1 MTPFDQ
7 AFKILIGE
15 EGGLSTNPADP
26 GNWTGGAC
34 HKGVC
39 RGTKFGIA
47 ASAHPELDI
56 AALTLAEAQEI
67 YRTSYW
73 TPVRADE
80 LPPALALL
88 VFDATVNCG
97 ASRAVRWLQT
107 AAGIGADGEIGA
119 VTLAAVRNAPGGGT
133 ALCAEFQAQRL
144 AWMTSLPTW
153 RSFGLGWSRRLCLLP
168 YQSLDMGAS
177 STAPQGD
184 AAI

>member
-1 MTPFDQ
+1 MTPFEQ

-34 HKGVC
+34 DKGVC

-56 AALTLAEAQEI
+56 AALTLSQAQAI

-73 TPVRADE
+73 DPVRGDA
-80 LPPALALL
+80 LPPPLALL

-97 ASRAVRWLQT
+97 ASRAVRWLQA
-107 AAGIGADGEIGA
+107 AAGVEVDGDLGD
-119 VTLAAVRNAPGGGT
+119 VTLAAVRDAPGGGT
-133 ALCAEFQAQRL
+133 ALCAELQAQRL
-144 AWMTSLPTW
+144 TWMVALPTW

-168 YQSLDMGAS
+168 YQALGMEAS
-177 STAPQGD
+177 S
-184 AAI
+184 AASPGA

>member
-1 MTPFDQ
+1 MTPFEQ

-34 HKGVC
+34 NKGVC

-56 AALTLAEAQEI
+56 AALTLAEAQAI
-67 YRTSYW
+67 YQTSYW

-80 LPPALALL
+80 LPPGLALL
-88 VFDATVNCG
+88 VFDAAVNCG
-97 ASRAVRWLQT
+97 ASRAVRWLQS
-107 AAGIGADGEIGA
+107 AAGTEVDGDIGN
-119 VTLAAVRNAPGGGT
+119 VTLAAVHDAPGDGT

-144 AWMTSLPTW
+144 AWMTTLPTW

-168 YQSLDMGAS
+168 YQSLGMGAPL
-177 STAPQGD
+177 TASPG
-184 AAI
+184 A